1 MGLGAGLADR
11 LRQLKYRV
19 LEFNGGAKAKR
30 TVSDTVEFQNERA
43 SAFFRIR
50 EALQAGRLQLPPDEL
65 LMDEL
70 TAIRYH
76 DTPVGRVALE
86 PKEELTA
93 RLNRS
98 CDRADAL
105 RHEPGG

>member
-1 MGLGAGLADR
+1 ML
-11 LRQLKYRV
+11 
-19 LEFNGGAKAKR
+19 
-30 TVSDTVEFQNERA
+30 T
-43 SAFFRIR
+43 
-50 EALQAGRLQLPPDEL
+50 
-65 LMDEL
+65 DEL

-105 RHEPGG
+105 SMSLAAEAAAEDARAFQALTAFSREHAVW

>member
-1 MGLGAGLADR
+1 LA
-11 LRQLKYRV
+11 
-19 LEFNGGAKAKR
+19 
-30 TVSDTVEFQNERA
+30 S
-43 SAFFRIR
+43 
-50 EALQAGRLQLPPDEL
+50 DEL
-65 LMDEL
+65 LLDEL

-76 DTPVGRVALE
+76 DTSVGRVALE

-105 RHEPGG
+105 SMSLARRSRRGSGADLPDVGGVVPGARRVVIHN